1 MPLLRDIQETTQPR
15 VQPFS
20 DFGKELLHQ
29 GAQCLLSG
37 DMDNSPPSP

>member
-1 MPLLRDIQETTQPR
+1 MRDFKETTQPR

-20 DFGKELLHQ
+20 AFGKELLGQ